1 MQLNISVSG
10 IDDVTLN
17 LKNYSERFPKALIRR
32 LTQDIH
38 DESVKNASVH
48 TKTGT
53 MENNIALRVRGLKG
67 KVFIEDDGMM
77 VSWKGKPINY
87 AVFVHFG
94 THPHKILPKN
104 RKSLRFPVGSK
115 KFLFVKIDTF
125 QFAKAVRHPGYK
137 GDEFMYNAA
146 RDVFKRLDQIAKEV
160 HYATK

>member
-17 LKNYSERFPKALIRR
+17 LKNYSERFPKALVRR

-77 VSWKGKPINY
+77 VSWRGKPINY

-94 THPHKILPKN
+94 TRPHIITPKK
-104 RKSLRFPVGSK
+104 RKSLRWNGISAYN
-115 KFLFVKIDTF
+115 
-125 QFAKAVRHPGYK
+125 FAKAVKHPGYK
-137 GDEFMYNAA
+137 GDPFMYSAA
-146 RDVFKRLDQIAKEV
+146 RDVFKRLNQITKEV